1 MISGHFSPGAVA
13 LGTFDGMHPGHLAV
27 IDRTVTE
34 ARARGLAARVFTF
47 YENPRSVFSAAPL
60 SLMTAEEKEAAMR
73 ARGIDEVIFVHF
85 TPEFAAVP
93 PEDFLRMLVSEYGA
107 RVLVAGEDYTFGSR
121 AAGNTNLLRKMSAAL
136 GYEAIVVPLV
146 TVSEGGRRVKI
157 SSSAIREAI
166 QENREDLVRM
176 YMTGDENHEESN
188 SNEHEESNSN
198 E

>member
-1 MISGHFSPGAVA
+1 MSSERFTPGAVA
-13 LGTFDGMHPGHLAV
+13 LGTFDGMHLGHLVV
-27 IDRTVTE
+27 IDRTVAE

-47 YENPRSVFSAAPL
+47 YENPRSVFSTAPL

-85 TPEFAAVP
+85 TSEFAAMS
-93 PEDFLRMLVSEYGA
+93 PEDFLRMLVDEYGA

-121 AAGNTNLLRKMSAAL
+121 AAGNTRLLREMSVPL

-146 TVSEGGRRVKI
+146 TVSEGGKRVKI

-166 QENREDLVRM
+166 RENRKDLVRM
-176 YMTGDENHEESN
+176 YMTEEDGHEESGRD
-188 SNEHEESNSN
+188 E
-198 E
+198 

>member
-1 MISGHFSPGAVA
+1 MSSERFTPGAVA
-13 LGTFDGMHPGHLAV
+13 LGTFDGVHLGHLAV
-27 IDRTVTE
+27 IDRTVAE

-47 YENPRSVFSAAPL
+47 YENPRSVFSTAPL

-85 TPEFAAVP
+85 TSEFAAMS
-93 PEDFLRMLVSEYGA
+93 PEDYGA

-121 AAGNTNLLRKMSAAL
+121 AAGNTRLLREMSVPL

-146 TVSEGGRRVKI
+146 TVSEGGKRVKI

-166 QENREDLVRM
+166 RENRKDLVRM
-176 YMTGDENHEESN
+176 YMTEEDGHEESGRD
-188 SNEHEESNSN
+188 E
-198 E
+198 